1 MSPPSKA
8 NDGGTYSTAS
18 KDGELMC
25 FALVIGF
32 LRSTVTIQG
41 KWQAERTS
49 KGHRLPERIAID
61 DEHAADAAQRHAMT
75 HAGDRS
81 FFPLK
86 VPIMRADREHGRSC
100 CQGR

>member
-32 LRSTVTIQG
+32 LRSTVTI
-41 KWQAERTS
+41 
-49 KGHRLPERIAID
+49 
-61 DEHAADAAQRHAMT
+61 
-75 HAGDRS
+75 
-81 FFPLK
+81 
-86 VPIMRADREHGRSC
+86 
-100 CQGR
+100 